1 MRRAITPL
9 VVVLAVTACERATT
23 VPTEP
28 AVPTPARAAAD
39 VEPPARTAAA
49 MLVGAWA
56 SDDGSAVERWV
67 GVGEHL
73 VGVGFTSGDDGK
85 STASFE
91 VMLLHHVD
99 GPLTF
104 TAMPAG
110 EAIVDFGVAVTEDEL
125 RLTNPAHD
133 DPTDIVYRRED
144 DRLAIA
150 LDGAGGSRHFELRAR
165 APSPAPALE
174 ALDRAFAAD
183 SAVRGG
189 AAWAERFDANGSFWS
204 RGSSRL
210 DGPEA
215 IGASIDAMRANGHDL
230 AWDPVASGLAPAG
243 DMAFTTGHYRVLG
256 RESGEVAGTGIF
268 VTIWRRHGDQWRIAF
283 DTGIPDPPPPATPTP
298 SPS

>member
-1 MRRAITPL
+1 MTSL
-9 VVVLAVTACERATT
+9 VVVLAVAACERATT

-28 AVPTPARAAAD
+28 AAPVPARAAAE
-39 VEPPARTAAA
+39 VEPPQDTAAA

-73 VGVGFTSGDDGK
+73 VGVGFTSGDDGET
-85 STASFE
+85 TASFE

-104 TAMPAG
+104 TAIPAG
-110 EAIVDFGVAVTEDEL
+110 EAIVDFGVAVAADEL
-125 RLTNPAHD
+125 RITNPAHD
-133 DPTDIVYRRED
+133 DPTAIVYRRRGD
-144 DRLAIA
+144 GLAIA
-150 LDGAGGSRHFELRAR
+150 LDGAAGPRRFELRAR

-183 SAVRGG
+183 SAIRGG
-189 AAWAERFDANGSFWS
+189 AAWAERFEAEGSTWS
-204 RGSSRL
+204 RGSTRS

-215 IGASIDAMRANGHDL
+215 IGAGIDAMRANGHDL
-230 AWDPVASGLAPAG
+230 AWDPAVSGLAPAG
-243 DMAFTTGHYRVLG
+243 DMGFTSGRYRIRERETGDVT
-256 RESGEVAGTGIF
+256 STGIF

-283 DTGIPDPPPPATPTP
+283 DTGLPDPPPSAPPTP